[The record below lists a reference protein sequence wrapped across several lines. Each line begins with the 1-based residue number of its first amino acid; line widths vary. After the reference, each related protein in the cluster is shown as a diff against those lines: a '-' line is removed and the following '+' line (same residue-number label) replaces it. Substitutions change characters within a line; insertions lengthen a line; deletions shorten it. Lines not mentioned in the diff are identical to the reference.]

1 MVFCSTVLVYAVKR
15 RLLTM
20 LCNSNRLVLEV
31 KQGEAR
37 SFGFTIKQK
46 GEPMNL
52 TNYQV
57 VVQVKKSPYFK
68 VKSLIEKRVTTELS
82 DDGRIYNAELGQ
94 FKITFTESDTTK
106 LPPDDYY
113 LIIFLENGPTKIIIS
128 GEGNKSGILR
138 FCKQ

>member
-1 MVFCSTVLVYAVKR
+1 
-15 RLLTM
+15 M

-52 TNYQV
+52 TDYQV
-57 VVQVKKSPYFK
+57 VVQIKKSPYFK
-68 VKSLIEKRVTTELS
+68 VKPLIEKRVTTELS
-82 DDGRIYNAELGQ
+82 DDGRIYNAALGQ
-94 FKITFTESDTTK
+94 FKITFTESDTTI

-128 GEGNKSGILR
+128 GEGNKSGILI

>member
-1 MVFCSTVLVYAVKR
+1 
-15 RLLTM
+15 M

-31 KQGEAR
+31 KQGESR

-46 GEPMNL
+46 GEPMDL
-52 TNYQV
+52 TNYSV
-57 VVQVKKSPYFK
+57 TVQVKKSPYFK
-68 VKSLIEKRVTTELS
+68 VKSLIEKRVTTTLTG
-82 DDGRIYNAELGQ
+82 DGRIYDAEQGR
-94 FKITFTESDTTK
+94 FKITFTEADTTI

>member
-1 MVFCSTVLVYAVKR
+1 
-15 RLLTM
+15 M

-31 KQGEAR
+31 KQGESR

-46 GEPMNL
+46 GEPMDL
-52 TNYQV
+52 SDYTV
-57 VVQVKKSPYFK
+57 TVQVKKSPYFK
-68 VKSLIEKRVTTELS
+68 IKSLIEKRVTTELS
-82 DDGRIYNAELGQ
+82 EDGRIYDAEQGQ
-94 FKITFTESDTTK
+94 FKITFTEVDTTI

>member
-1 MVFCSTVLVYAVKR
+1 MVYAYKR
-15 RLLTM
+15 RLLIM

-31 KQGEAR
+31 KQGESR

-52 TNYQV
+52 TDYTV
-57 VVQVKKSPYFK
+57 TVQIKKSPYFK

-82 DDGRIYNAELGQ
+82 DDGRIYDAELGQ
-94 FKITFTESDTTK
+94 FKITFTEVDTTE

>member
-1 MVFCSTVLVYAVKR
+1 
-15 RLLTM
+15 M
-20 LCNSNRLVLEV
+20 LCNSNRLVVEV
-31 KQGEAR
+31 KQGESR

-46 GEPMNL
+46 GEPMDL
-52 TNYQV
+52 TNYTV
-57 VVQVKKSPYFK
+57 TVQIKKSPYFK
-68 VKSLIEKRVTTELS
+68 VKPLIEKRVTTTLTG
-82 DDGRIYNAELGQ
+82 DGRIYDAELGK
-94 FKITFTESDTTK
+94 FKITFTKTDTTE

>member
-1 MVFCSTVLVYAVKR
+1 
-15 RLLTM
+15 M

-31 KQGEAR
+31 KQGESR
-37 SFGFTIKQK
+37 SFVFTIKQK
-46 GEPMNL
+46 DEPMDL
-52 TNYQV
+52 SDYTV
-57 VVQVKKSPYFK
+57 TVQVKKSPYFK

-94 FKITFTESDTTK
+94 FKITFSEVDTTE

>member
-1 MVFCSTVLVYAVKR
+1 M
-15 RLLTM
+15 
-20 LCNSNRLVLEV
+20 EV
-31 KQGEAR
+31 KQGESR

-46 GEPMNL
+46 GEPMDL
-52 TNYQV
+52 SDYTV
-57 VVQVKKSPYFK
+57 TVQIKKSPYFK
-68 VKSLIEKRVTTELS
+68 VKSLIEKRVTTKLS
-82 DDGRIYNAELGQ
+82 DDGRIYDAALGQ
-94 FKITFTESDTTK
+94 FKITFTESDTTE

>member
-1 MVFCSTVLVYAVKR
+1 
-15 RLLTM
+15 M

-31 KQGEAR
+31 KQSEAR

-46 GEPMNL
+46 DEPMDL
-52 TNYQV
+52 SDYTV
-57 VVQVKKSPYFK
+57 IVQVKKSPYFK
-68 VKSLIEKRVTTELS
+68 VKTLIEKRVTTELT
-82 DDGRIYNAELGQ
+82 DNGRIYDAEQGQ
-94 FKITFTESDTTK
+94 FKITFTEVDTTE

>member
-1 MVFCSTVLVYAVKR
+1 
-15 RLLTM
+15 M

-31 KQGEAR
+31 KQGESR

-46 GEPMNL
+46 GEPMDL
-52 TNYQV
+52 TDYSV
-57 VVQVKKSPYFK
+57 TVQVKKSPYFK
-68 VKSLIEKRVTTELS
+68 VKPLIEKQVTTTLTG
-82 DDGRIYNAELGQ
+82 DGRIYDAALGQ
-94 FKITFTESDTTK
+94 FKITFTETDTTT

>member
-1 MVFCSTVLVYAVKR
+1 
-15 RLLTM
+15 M

-31 KQGEAR
+31 KQGESR

-46 GEPMNL
+46 GEPMDL
-52 TNYQV
+52 TDYSV
-57 VVQVKKSPYFK
+57 TVQVKKSPYFK
-68 VKSLIEKRVTTELS
+68 IKSLIEKRVTTTLTG
-82 DDGRIYNAELGQ
+82 DGRIYNAEQGQ
-94 FKITFTESDTTK
+94 FKITFSETDTTE

>member
-1 MVFCSTVLVYAVKR
+1 MGCRSILAGSRIYGVV
-15 RLLTM
+15 TM

-46 GEPMNL
+46 GEPMDL
-52 TNYQV
+52 TDYTV
-57 VVQVKKSPYFK
+57 TVQVKKSPYFK
-68 VKSLIEKRVTTELS
+68 IEPLIEKRVTTELS

-94 FKITFTESDTTK
+94 FKITFSEYDTTT
-106 LPPDDYY
+106 LAPDDYY
-113 LIIFLENGPTKIIIS
+113 LIIFIENGSTKIIIS

>member
-1 MVFCSTVLVYAVKR
+1 
-15 RLLTM
+15 M
-20 LCNSNRLVLEV
+20 LCNSNRLVVEV

-37 SFGFTIKQK
+37 SFGFTVKHNK
-46 GEPMNL
+46 EPMDL
-52 TNYQV
+52 TDYTV
-57 VVQVKKSPYFK
+57 IVQVKKSPYFK

-82 DDGRIYNAELGQ
+82 DSGQIYDAELGR

>member
-1 MVFCSTVLVYAVKR
+1 
-15 RLLTM
+15 M

-31 KQGEAR
+31 KQGESR

-46 GEPMNL
+46 GEPMDL
-52 TNYQV
+52 SNYTV
-57 VVQVKKSPYFK
+57 TVQVKKSPYFK

-94 FKITFTESDTTK
+94 FKITFSETDTTE

>member
-1 MVFCSTVLVYAVKR
+1 
-15 RLLTM
+15 M
-20 LCNSNRLVLEV
+20 LCNSNRLVVEV

-37 SFGFTIKQK
+37 SFGFTVKHNK
-46 GEPMNL
+46 EPMDL

-68 VKSLIEKRVTTELS
+68 VKSLIEKIITTTLS
-82 DDGRIYNAELGQ
+82 NSGQIYDPELGQ
-94 FKITFTESDTTK
+94 FKVTFTEKDTVT
-106 LPPDDYY
+106 LPPNDYF
-113 LIIFLENGPTKIIIS
+113 LIIYLVNGPTKIIIS

>member
-1 MVFCSTVLVYAVKR
+1 
-15 RLLTM
+15 M

-31 KQGEAR
+31 KQGESR

-52 TNYQV
+52 TDYTV
-57 VVQVKKSPYFK
+57 TVQVKKSPYFK

-82 DDGRIYNAELGQ
+82 DDGQIYGAELGQ

>member
-1 MVFCSTVLVYAVKR
+1 
-15 RLLTM
+15 M
-20 LCNSNRLVLEV
+20 LCNSNRLVVEV

-46 GEPMNL
+46 GEPMDL
-52 TNYQV
+52 TDYTV
-57 VVQVKKSPYFK
+57 TVQVKKSPYFK
-68 VKSLIEKRVTTELS
+68 VKSLIEKRVTTTLTG
-82 DDGRIYNAELGQ
+82 DGRIYDAEQGQ
-94 FKITFTESDTTK
+94 FKITFTESDTTE

>member
-1 MVFCSTVLVYAVKR
+1 
-15 RLLTM
+15 M

-31 KQGEAR
+31 KQGESR

-46 GEPMNL
+46 GEPMDL
-52 TNYQV
+52 TDYSV
-57 VVQVKKSPYFK
+57 TVQVKKSPYFK
-68 VKSLIEKRVTTELS
+68 VKSLIKKRVTTKLS
-82 DDGRIYNAELGQ
+82 DDGRIYDAEQGQ
-94 FKITFTESDTTK
+94 FKITFTETDTTI

-138 FCKQ
+138 FCKE

>member
-1 MVFCSTVLVYAVKR
+1 
-15 RLLTM
+15 M

-31 KQGEAR
+31 KQGESR
-37 SFGFTIKQK
+37 SFGVTIKQK
-46 GEPMNL
+46 GEPMDL
-52 TNYQV
+52 TNYSV

-68 VKSLIEKRVTTELS
+68 VKSLIEKRVTTTLTG
-82 DDGRIYNAELGQ
+82 DGRIYDAEQGR
-94 FKITFTESDTTK
+94 FKITFTEVDTTE
-106 LPPDDYY
+106 LPPDNYY

>member
-1 MVFCSTVLVYAVKR
+1 
-15 RLLTM
+15 M

-31 KQGEAR
+31 KQGESR

-46 GEPMNL
+46 GEPMDL
-52 TNYQV
+52 TDYSV
-57 VVQVKKSPYFK
+57 TVQVKKSPYFK
-68 VKSLIEKRVTTELS
+68 VKPLIEKQVTTTLTG
-82 DDGRIYNAELGQ
+82 DGRIYDAALGQ
-94 FKITFTESDTTK
+94 FKITFTEGDTTK

-113 LIIFLENGPTKIIIS
+113 LIIFLENGSTKIIIS

>member
-1 MVFCSTVLVYAVKR
+1 
-15 RLLTM
+15 M
-20 LCNSNRLVLEV
+20 LCNSNRLVVEV

-37 SFGFTIKQK
+37 SFGFTIKHNK
-46 GEPMNL
+46 EPMDL
-52 TNYQV
+52 TDYQV

-68 VKSLIEKRVTTELS
+68 VQSLIEKVVT
-82 DDGRIYNAELGQ
+82 AELGEAGQIYDAEQGQ
-94 FKITFTESDTTK
+94 FKITFTESDTTI